1 MLLATRCICLT
12 GLTGSQS
19 SCLLQD
25 ATWVAATNSTCCTN
39 ADEVVL
45 LLKSS
50 DRVADDICHAF
61 DACPARPAE
70 PVQHVLVLKKQYDLR
85 PEREF
90 RCFVRGHQLI
100 GKATCWRVC
109 AIACRAP
116 MMQQLT

>member
-1 MLLATRCICLT
+1 MTT
-12 GLTGSQS
+12 
-19 SCLLQD
+19 
-25 ATWVAATNSTCCTN
+25 TNSTCCTN

-61 DACPARPAE
+61 DACPAWPAE

-90 RCFVRGHQLI
+90 RCFVRGQQLM
-100 GKATCWRVC
+100 GKATCLANLLYCLPSSNESSSCILFVGH
-109 AIACRAP
+109 IAA
-116 MMQQLT
+116 

>member
-1 MLLATRCICLT
+1 MTT
-12 GLTGSQS
+12 
-19 SCLLQD
+19 
-25 ATWVAATNSTCCTN
+25 TNSTCCTN

-61 DACPARPAE
+61 DACPAGPAE

-100 GKATCWRVC
+100 GRATCS
-109 AIACRAP
+109 A
-116 MMQQLT
+116 

>member
-1 MLLATRCICLT
+1 MT
-12 GLTGSQS
+12 
-19 SCLLQD
+19 
-25 ATWVAATNSTCCTN
+25 ATNSTCCTN

-100 GKATCWRVC
+100 GKATCIC
-109 AIACRAP
+109 FIARPAP
-116 MMQQLT
+116 MMQQLRAAAASCSLVALQHDV

>member
-1 MLLATRCICLT
+1 MTT
-12 GLTGSQS
+12 
-19 SCLLQD
+19 
-25 ATWVAATNSTCCTN
+25 TNSTCCTN

-61 DACPARPAE
+61 DACPAWPAK

-100 GKATCWRVC
+100 GKATRLANLLYCLPSSNEC
-109 AIACRAP
+109 SS
-116 MMQQLT
+116 